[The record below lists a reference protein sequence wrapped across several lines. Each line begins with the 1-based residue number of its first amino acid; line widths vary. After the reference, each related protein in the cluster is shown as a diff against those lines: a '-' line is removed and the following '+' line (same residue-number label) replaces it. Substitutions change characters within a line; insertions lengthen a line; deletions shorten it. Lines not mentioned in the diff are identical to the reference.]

1 MSNLLTFDKHSITA
15 IKEYPKHLWKNINR
29 TKERKAMKKLILGLG
44 VLAIA
49 GTAAG
54 IIIAMKIG
62 KEGREDLK
70 NKAVET
76 IDTINDEV
84 QREADMVK
92 ETAEQAAKDA
102 SEAIEAVNAKTENVK
117 KDVDA
122 GIKQVKIDIK
132 KTARTIKKEIK
143 KPVKAAS

>member
-62 KEGREDLK
+62 KEGREYLK

-132 KTARTIKKEIK
+132 KTAIK